1 MKREHYGAIDGLRTI
16 AAIGIVMMH
25 IRANNNYAISGFIYD
40 TVIASFTNFVFLFM
54 TVSAFGMCCGYYE
67 KVLTNQISISDFYKK
82 RIQKMRPFFAVLPR
96 GGGGL
101 ENRFTKFFSS
111 ISMEVYLCHMFVFRV
126 VEKLRLSS
134 VFGSGWLQYA
144 VTVFLTLIGAAAF
157 ALVVQK
163 LIGLLRSRFLK
174 EEKIGS

>member
-1 MKREHYGAIDGLRTI
+1 M
-16 AAIGIVMMH
+16 
-25 IRANNNYAISGFIYD
+25 
-40 TVIASFTNFVFLFM
+40 
-54 TVSAFGMCCGYYE
+54 
-67 KVLTNQISISDFYKK
+67 
-82 RIQKMRPFFAVLPR
+82 
-96 GGGGL
+96 
-101 ENRFTKFFSS
+101 
-111 ISMEVYLCHMFVFRV
+111 CHMFVFRV